1 MAIEPFED
9 AEACG
14 KRGHFNGRCIITK
27 GMNRYANLAQFV
39 NRGDCLALKS
49 DQLDDQVSLKAY
61 CRCIDAVNQGNW
73 SLSIKLRLE
82 CFVIIE

>member
-14 KRGHFNGRCIITK
+14 KRGHFNGRCSITK

-61 CRCIDAVNQGNW
+61 CRCIGQSHLVNVHRFI
-73 SLSIKLRLE
+73 LSSGG
-82 CFVIIE
+82 